1 MSLRSFIGFALFL
14 CAGDLPAQAVAGD
27 RSPLNDGRSLLE
39 QLQTQAPH
47 ELTEQEKEKL
57 NEENKQLEDVR
68 KRHEENSLNIS
79 RTLTERR
86 NRLGIAP
93 RSVEL
98 WEASA
103 AVNDVKRPSRFEQQ
117 RGCLFPFRSEQRA
130 RLVGP
135 EVA

>member
-1 MSLRSFIGFALFL
+1 MGYAPKRLLIVE
-14 CAGDLPAQAVAGD
+14 DE
-27 RSPLNDGRSLLE
+27 PL
-39 QLQTQAPH
+39 
-47 ELTEQEKEKL
+47 
-57 NEENKQLEDVR
+57 
-68 KRHEENSLNIS
+68 
-79 RTLTERR
+79 
-86 NRLGIAP
+86 LGIAP